1 MFWGCVA
8 ALLVEWYCDTHSG
21 REPVPFVTWTVCFG
35 TGGRLHGDLE
45 LKLESRVSLNL
56 TKLRHDEKNISVEKC
71 PNEDSSIKVQM
82 ETFLT
87 ETTDI
92 AGSSFTHEY
101 TIKARL
107 GDGGTASVYSAVHNS
122 LGECVAVKVALRKK
136 QERRWARTK
145 SVFQHEMCM
154 LKRCEHPHIVRS
166 LAFFQGPQDV
176 ALVLE
181 HVPGGD
187 FQQVL
192 ERHGALAEH
201 TVLVVVAQLVSALA
215 HMHSLDTLHRDVK
228 LENLLLVRF
237 GAAPCIKLCDLG
249 HAALVCEA
257 GDSFTGT
264 CGYAAPEVCQRAFPF
279 WSRSADV
286 WSVGCVTYAMLAN
299 SLLTWAGEGGGDG
312 GPDFSSRTLQAVTLE
327 TRLLIR
333 SMLHMNRAER
343 TTLANIASVVA
354 TAGSTDSLKA
364 TSIQATSIRRVAL
377 SQHSY
382 SLLDMTSLDKGQSH
396 VRRAPIEMRWSTLS
410 INSAN
415 DSPFTS
421 RAASDVSDLMVSLD
435 PDDAQ
440 HGAQHGTDSAH
451 YGAQHGTAA
460 APAAE
465 AAAEA
470 FEGFPGARRRLP
482 GARFECWKRP
492 FWAQYAPFWTN
503 GRSAYAR
510 DVHVEAGGV
519 CTVEPSTGRVTNRW
533 PFGQLL
539 AITVDDLSGEISL
552 ELDDG
557 GLACCGLMGR
567 SFVRR
572 VQLRL
577 ARASEQPVLLAL
589 LRAGMARCTTSTAP
603 AAASRQV
610 TRQASAAP
618 PPALPL
624 SQAPT
629 RVGRATQEGI
639 LCMPARTY
647 SLASA
652 LGDMRSFL

>member
-1 MFWGCVA
+1 MPVKEATDVA
-8 ALLVEWYCDTHSG
+8 E
-21 REPVPFVTWTVCFG
+21 
-35 TGGRLHGDLE
+35 
-45 LKLESRVSLNL
+45 
-56 TKLRHDEKNISVEKC
+56 
-71 PNEDSSIKVQM
+71 
-82 ETFLT
+82 
-87 ETTDI
+87 
-92 AGSSFTHEY
+92 SSFTNEY
-101 TIKARL
+101 SCKARL

-122 LGECVAVKVALRKK
+122 LGDCVAVKVAFRKK

-145 SVFQHEMCM
+145 SIFQHEMCM
-154 LKRCEHPHIVRS
+154 LKRCEPPHIVRS
-166 LAFFQGPQDV
+166 LAFDQGPQDV

-215 HMHSLDTLHRDVK
+215 HMHSLDTLHRDIK

-299 SLLTWAGEGGGDG
+299 SLLTWAGD

-343 TTLANIASVVA
+343 ATLTNIASVVA
-354 TAGSTDSLKA
+354 AAGSTDSLKA
-364 TSIQATSIRRVAL
+364 TSIQTTSIRRVAL

-382 SLLDMTSLDKGQSH
+382 SLLDMTSLDKGQLAH
-396 VRRAPIEMRWSTLS
+396 VQRAAIEMRWSTLS

-421 RAASDVSDLMVSLD
+421 RAASDVSDPIVSLE
-435 PDDAQ
+435 PDDA
-440 HGAQHGTDSAH
+440 
-451 YGAQHGTAA
+451 
-460 APAAE
+460 
-465 AAAEA
+465 
-470 FEGFPGARRRLP
+470 RRLP

-492 FWAQYAPFWTN
+492 AWAQYAPSWVP

-539 AITVDDLSGEISL
+539 AITVDDHNGEISL
-552 ELDDG
+552 ELDDA
-557 GLACCGLMGR
+557 GLACCGLPV
-567 SFVRR
+567 SPSVRR
-572 VQLRL
+572 VPLRL
-577 ARASEQPVLLAL
+577 ARASEQPVLLTL

-603 AAASRQV
+603 AATS
-610 TRQASAAP
+610 RQASAAP

-624 SQAPT
+624 SPAPT
-629 RVGRATQEGI
+629 RVRRASKEGEP
-639 LCMPARTY
+639 CMSARSY

-652 LGDMRSFL
+652 LGDMRSF

>member
-1 MFWGCVA
+1 M
-8 ALLVEWYCDTHSG
+8 
-21 REPVPFVTWTVCFG
+21 PVPMPVK
-35 TGGRLHGDLE
+35 E
-45 LKLESRVSLNL
+45 A
-56 TKLRHDEKNISVEKC
+56 
-71 PNEDSSIKVQM
+71 
-82 ETFLT
+82 
-87 ETTDI
+87 TDV
-92 AGSSFTHEY
+92 AESSFTNEY
-101 TIKARL
+101 TCKARL

-122 LGECVAVKVALRKK
+122 LGDCVAVKVAFRKK

-145 SVFQHEMCM
+145 SIFQHEMCM

-166 LAFFQGPQDV
+166 LAFYQGPQDV

-215 HMHSLDTLHRDVK
+215 HMHSLDTLHRDIK

-299 SLLTWAGEGGGDG
+299 SLLTWAGD

-343 TTLANIASVVA
+343 ATLTNIASVVA
-354 TAGSTDSLKA
+354 AAGSTDSLKA
-364 TSIQATSIRRVAL
+364 TSIQTTSIRRVAL

-382 SLLDMTSLDKGQSH
+382 SLLDMTSLDKGQLAH
-396 VRRAPIEMRWSTLS
+396 VQRAAIEMRWSTLS

-421 RAASDVSDLMVSLD
+421 RAASDVSDPIVSLE
-435 PDDAQ
+435 PDDAYYDAH
-440 HGAQHGTDSAH
+440 HGSDSAH
-451 YGAQHGTAA
+451 YGAQRDTQYGTQHGTAA

-470 FEGFPGARRRLP
+470 FEGFRGARRRLP

-492 FWAQYAPFWTN
+492 AWAQYAPSWVP

-539 AITVDDLSGEISL
+539 AITVDDHNGEISL
-552 ELDDG
+552 ELDDA
-557 GLACCGLMGR
+557 GLACCGLPV
-567 SFVRR
+567 SPSVRR
-572 VQLRL
+572 VPLRL
-577 ARASEQPVLLAL
+577 ARASEQPVLLTL

-603 AAASRQV
+603 AATS
-610 TRQASAAP
+610 RQASAAP

-624 SQAPT
+624 SPAPT
-629 RVGRATQEGI
+629 RVRRASKEGEP
-639 LCMPARTY
+639 CMSARSY

-652 LGDMRSFL
+652 LGDMRSF

>member
-1 MFWGCVA
+1 
-8 ALLVEWYCDTHSG
+8 
-21 REPVPFVTWTVCFG
+21 
-35 TGGRLHGDLE
+35 
-45 LKLESRVSLNL
+45 
-56 TKLRHDEKNISVEKC
+56 
-71 PNEDSSIKVQM
+71 M

-470 FEGFPGARRRLP
+470 FEGFLGARRRLP

-503 GRSAYAR
+503 GHSSYAR